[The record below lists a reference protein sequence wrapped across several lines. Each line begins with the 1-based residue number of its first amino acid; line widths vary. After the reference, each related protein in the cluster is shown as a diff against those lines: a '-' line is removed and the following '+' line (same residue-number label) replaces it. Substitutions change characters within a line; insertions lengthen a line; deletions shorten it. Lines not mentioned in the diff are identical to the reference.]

1 MNKNRD
7 LKYNIYSLK
16 RLHGQLATVHK
27 RTVGDVDYT
36 SGEQTVTDD
45 EFKVKRAIMLPVNY
59 SIYQNY
65 TAMANRY
72 GADIQIGDRQVLIDR
87 DDLSN
92 DVVIGDYLTIAGK
105 RYEIVDM
112 FDLDNV
118 AYNMLLR
125 NTQNE

>member
-16 RLHGQLATVHK
+16 RLHGQPAIVHK

-36 SGEQTVTDD
+36 SGEQVVTDD
-45 EFKVKRAIMLPVNY
+45 EFKVKRVIMLPVNY

-72 GADIQIGDRQVLIDR
+72 GAEIQIGDRQILIDR
-87 DDLSN
+87 DDLCN
-92 DVVIGDYLTIAGK
+92 DVVAGDYLTIAGK
-105 RYEIVDM
+105 RYEIIEM